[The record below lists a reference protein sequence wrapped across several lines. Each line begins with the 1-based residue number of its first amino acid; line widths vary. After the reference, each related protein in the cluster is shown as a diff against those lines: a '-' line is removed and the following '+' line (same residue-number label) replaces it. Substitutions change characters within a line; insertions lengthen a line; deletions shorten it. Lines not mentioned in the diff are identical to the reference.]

1 MVLQEYHHCYRFI
14 AKYFA
19 IVKAE
24 MSKMHQADPEKAKT
38 FTNTIQH
45 LTQRIVSRAPGAQE
59 GAAPQ
64 QQQPAL
70 NANNLQRH
78 AEQLAEQHRLAQKAG
93 RMSPDG
99 SPPIVIKP
107 SITTEDLKLPVNRKR
122 KPTDQPENPSP
133 SKTRSPKPAT
143 TTATPQVTAS
153 PQPKAR
159 PAPPVEK
166 KFRCERAGCLDAFA
180 LSNELAEHQR
190 MHERDAERQRL
201 EAERATFKKENP
213 LEYSLSS
220 IASALHLNRDGT
232 MKASPAPGGLT
243 PRPTGASTPQTKAGS
258 SPLPPGSTPLR
269 NNAMT
274 PKAKSL
280 SLSVRTV
287 SGSKPVAPDGEQI
300 PTPPTTFWDTAGSP
314 MALHQCFEGIEDIS
328 PSNKL
333 DSSLFTPAYTPED
346 SGDEK
351 MPAISSYEDWNPFGM
366 KDVCGS
372 EVLQEIM
379 WDTAGV
385 ESSVC
390 ATKEGAVWG
399 EAGGFMM
406 LVQ

>member
-1 MVLQEYHHCYRFI
+1 
-14 AKYFA
+14 
-19 IVKAE
+19 
-24 MSKMHQADPEKAKT
+24 
-38 FTNTIQH
+38 
-45 LTQRIVSRAPGAQE
+45 
-59 GAAPQ
+59 
-64 QQQPAL
+64 
-70 NANNLQRH
+70 
-78 AEQLAEQHRLAQKAG
+78 
-93 RMSPDG
+93 
-99 SPPIVIKP
+99 
-107 SITTEDLKLPVNRKR
+107 
-122 KPTDQPENPSP
+122 
-133 SKTRSPKPAT
+133 
-143 TTATPQVTAS
+143 
-153 PQPKAR
+153 
-159 PAPPVEK
+159 
-166 KFRCERAGCLDAFA
+166 
-180 LSNELAEHQR
+180 

-201 EAERATFKKENP
+201 EGERATFRKENP

-243 PRPTGASTPQTKAGS
+243 PRPAGASTPQTKAGS

-269 NNAMT
+269 NNNAMT

-280 SLSVRTV
+280 SLPVRTV

-314 MALHQCFEGIEDIS
+314 MALHQCFEGIEGIS
-328 PSNKL
+328 PLNKL

-390 ATKEGAVWG
+390 TTKEGAVWG